1 MYVSAQLKW
10 HERAWFAVSVLLNV
24 VSLSAAVD
32 EILGWRSWVTDALAW
47 YRHLTA
53 AILTMSGLIPPH
65 TPPTIVAFI
74 SQLLVFMGGVFAAA
88 NFYALHTEG
97 QSVFRRVRDTAC
109 PTGLV
114 GRLCALL
121 KTAVIYLLGP
131 AILLFL
137 LWKAFT
143 RAAPMQ
149 RTLGFTFRP
158 AQVAA
163 YYATL
168 VGSVAL
174 ALALAG
180 YLYSQFE
187 KQANRGKGV
196 VSWQVGRLRS

>member
-1 MYVSAQLKW
+1 MRFTPRANPFSDGCVTLPAQQASL
-10 HERAWFAVSVLLNV
+10 VGSVL
-24 VSLSAAVD
+24 SSK
-32 EILGWRSWVTDALAW
+32 R
-47 YRHLTA
+47 
-53 AILTMSGLIPPH
+53 
-65 TPPTIVAFI
+65 
-74 SQLLVFMGGVFAAA
+74 
-88 NFYALHTEG
+88 
-97 QSVFRRVRDTAC
+97 
-109 PTGLV
+109 
-114 GRLCALL
+114 
-121 KTAVIYLLGP
+121 AVIYLLGP

-137 LWKAFT
+137 LWKALT